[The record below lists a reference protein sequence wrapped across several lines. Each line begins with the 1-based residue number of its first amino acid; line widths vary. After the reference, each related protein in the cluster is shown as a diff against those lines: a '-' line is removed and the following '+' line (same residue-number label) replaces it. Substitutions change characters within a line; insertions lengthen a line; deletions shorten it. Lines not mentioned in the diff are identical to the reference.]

1 MNAPTSSILPGVN
14 KLNPKCAVK
23 YHCCFTTYKVNLQ
36 CKRESSLH
44 CKSPPFCLH
53 CKSCSATPLLKMF
66 IALQNAINILL
77 EIGHLQ
83 YVLRYHRYLRNG
95 DFFLHS
101 NYAQLVSSINVDNL
115 NIFIVSVSNRVLQ
128 AMTLNTSQAYV
139 HADAMFL
146 I

>member
-1 MNAPTSSILPGVN
+1 
-14 KLNPKCAVK
+14 
-23 YHCCFTTYKVNLQ
+23 
-36 CKRESSLH
+36 
-44 CKSPPFCLH
+44 
-53 CKSCSATPLLKMF
+53 MF
-66 IALQNAINILL
+66 IALQNAMTILL
-77 EIGHLQ
+77 EIDHLQ
-83 YVLRYHRYLRNG
+83 YGLLYHQCLRNG